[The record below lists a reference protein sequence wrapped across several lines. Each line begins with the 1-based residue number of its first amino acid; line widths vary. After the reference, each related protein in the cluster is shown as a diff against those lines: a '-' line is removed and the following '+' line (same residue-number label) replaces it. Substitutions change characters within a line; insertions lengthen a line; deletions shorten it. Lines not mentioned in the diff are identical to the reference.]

1 MISGCINEFPQVVA
15 LQSEYCD
22 PFYKAV
28 EAKSNEPAKVEV
40 KPTIAEGIAIGVPM
54 RGEVI
59 TAPEDKILE
68 ARAELAAKGIYCEHT
83 TAASYAAYKKYCDIY
98 GRTEDTLISM
108 CGAGLK
114 SDH

>member
-1 MISGCINEFPQVVA
+1 MYMVSTTMYFFPGGEILRSYDLVHWEI
-15 LQSEYCD
+15 LNYI
-22 PFYKAV
+22 YKHNV
-28 EAKSNEPAKVEV
+28 
-40 KPTIAEGIAIGVPM
+40 
-54 RGEVI
+54 RLI

-68 ARAELAAKGIYCEHT
+68 ARAEIAAKGIYCEHT
-83 TAASYAAYKKYCDIY
+83 TAASYAAYKKYCEMF